1 MNRAPT
7 LALYM
12 AIAWSTWVT
21 AADPLQF
28 DTEEQEARFLHLTR
42 EMRCLVC
49 QNQNLADSD
58 APLAEDLRVEIHK
71 MLMAGHTDEEITL
84 FLVDRYGEFVL
95 YRPPLGG
102 NTLLLWLL
110 PAVLL
115 TGGAAVIGMAVRR
128 RSRLPP
134 GPDPEPREK
143 VAE

>member
-1 MNRAPT
+1 MNRGRA
-7 LALYM
+7 LALLLVASLSTCAM
-12 AIAWSTWVT
+12 AAE
-21 AADPLQF
+21 PLQF

-58 APLAEDLRVEIHK
+58 APLAEDLRVEIHE
-71 MLMAGHTDEEITL
+71 MLMAGRTDEEIRS

-95 YRPPLGG
+95 YRPGLGG

-110 PAVLL
+110 PALLL
-115 TGGAAVIGMAVRR
+115 TGGAIVILVAVRR

-134 GPDPEPREK
+134 ESEPGPHGNITE
-143 VAE
+143 